1 MKILLVDDSKSARY
15 ALRLQLQRHGVEVET
30 ADCAEA
36 ALEALKG
43 ELPDAI
49 FMDHMMP
56 GMNGFEALDALRAD
70 PRTAA
75 IPVVMCSS
83 HEEADFVATA
93 ERKGVVG
100 ILPKSVAPERIP
112 DILARLE
119 QVLAPAPSPEP
130 VSAPQ
135 APAAAPVAPE
145 PAPAPASVPHLE
157 QPSAPA
163 LSEERITALI
173 DARLRA
179 DFAELIN
186 PVLEELRRDLTEH
199 LVTETRHQI
208 ETRLAEWQNAQ
219 PAPVAPGPTDDE
231 LQALVREQI
240 EQRLPERLRLE
251 IEAERGRLLELIEAR
266 QSTASDLAP
275 LVEPLVE
282 QTLQRRLASLEEQIS
297 QKVLV
302 AARREID
309 VHAEQ
314 ASERQRELLDA
325 LAQRLD
331 AMQGRILTFFA
342 IAALL
347 GMGAAGAVYFLLQ
360 A

>member
-179 DFAELIN
+179 DFA
-186 PVLEELRRDLTEH
+186 
-199 LVTETRHQI
+199 
-208 ETRLAEWQNAQ
+208 
-219 PAPVAPGPTDDE
+219 
-231 LQALVREQI
+231 
-240 EQRLPERLRLE
+240 
-251 IEAERGRLLELIEAR
+251 
-266 QSTASDLAP
+266 
-275 LVEPLVE
+275 
-282 QTLQRRLASLEEQIS
+282 
-297 QKVLV
+297 
-302 AARREID
+302 
-309 VHAEQ
+309 
-314 ASERQRELLDA
+314 
-325 LAQRLD
+325 
-331 AMQGRILTFFA
+331 
-342 IAALL
+342 
-347 GMGAAGAVYFLLQ
+347 
-360 A
+360 

>member
-1 MKILLVDDSKSARY
+1 
-15 ALRLQLQRHGVEVET
+15 
-30 ADCAEA
+30 
-36 ALEALKG
+36 
-43 ELPDAI
+43 
-49 FMDHMMP
+49 
-56 GMNGFEALDALRAD
+56 
-70 PRTAA
+70 
-75 IPVVMCSS
+75 
-83 HEEADFVATA
+83 
-93 ERKGVVG
+93 
-100 ILPKSVAPERIP
+100 
-112 DILARLE
+112 
-119 QVLAPAPSPEP
+119 
-130 VSAPQ
+130 
-135 APAAAPVAPE
+135 
-145 PAPAPASVPHLE
+145 
-157 QPSAPA
+157 
-163 LSEERITALI
+163 
-173 DARLRA
+173 
-179 DFAELIN
+179 N